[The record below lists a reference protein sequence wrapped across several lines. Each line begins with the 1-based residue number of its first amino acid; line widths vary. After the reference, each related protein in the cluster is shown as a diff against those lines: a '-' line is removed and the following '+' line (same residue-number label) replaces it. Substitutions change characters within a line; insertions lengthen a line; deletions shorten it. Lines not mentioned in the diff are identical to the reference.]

1 MVSGLSCSKTWDLLD
16 QVLNSGLLHWQ
27 ADSLPLTHQGSPSVY
42 IKKFFLFVLLLNCM
56 NYLYILD
63 INVLSN
69 MICKYFPPLSRLLFT
84 LGMVS
89 FAVGKLFSL
98 IESHLLIF
106 SFVVL
111 IFGLKSK
118 NSSLRPMSKNLPSM
132 FSSRSSEVLV
142 LMSTFLVYLRLTF
155 LYGVGW
161 WSSFT
166 LLHMAI
172 QFSNTISTPFKFFWT
187 CSLLF

>member
-1 MVSGLSCSKTWDLLD
+1 
-16 QVLNSGLLHWQ
+16 
-27 ADSLPLTHQGSPSVY
+27 
-42 IKKFFLFVLLLNCM
+42 M

-63 INVLSN
+63 INVLSS
-69 MICKYFPPLSRLLFT
+69 MIYKYFPPLKRWLFT

-111 IFGLKSK
+111 ILGLKSK

-142 LMSTFLVYLRLTF
+142 LMSTF
-155 LYGVGW
+155 
-161 WSSFT
+161 
-166 LLHMAI
+166 
-172 QFSNTISTPFKFFWT
+172 
-187 CSLLF
+187 